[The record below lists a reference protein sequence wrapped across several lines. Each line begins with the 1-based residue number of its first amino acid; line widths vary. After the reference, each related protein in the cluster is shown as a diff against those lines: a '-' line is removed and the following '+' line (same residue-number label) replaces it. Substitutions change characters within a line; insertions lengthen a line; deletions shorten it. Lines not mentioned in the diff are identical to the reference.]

1 MIPIFLIFVILFSI
15 IYSTVYTNP
24 VGVHYLINIE
34 NIDVICNKKVST
46 ICEKLIE
53 RTNLHVLN
61 KGEHRF
67 EPEGYTCFYLLS
79 ESHLSAHTWPEH
91 NKVCMDF
98 FSCSSNKLDQSYTK
112 NTILQM
118 FPNSSVKISSIIR

>member
-1 MIPIFLIFVILFSI
+1 MIPSFLMFVILFSI
-15 IYSTVYTNP
+15 LGSSVYTNP